1 MKFLGFLR
9 LRCNLRVVTGLHIG
23 GGAAGI
29 SIGATDSPVIKVNGK
44 PYIPGSSLKGKIRS
58 LLEIAHGLKIDS
70 KLGRHECE
78 KNTNPCDVCVVFGRA
93 AERKGS
99 EGPTRIIFR
108 DSYINDELSDEEA
121 RKSDYTEIK
130 MENAINRITSRVEGA
145 LRDTERVLP
154 GTVFDVEVL
163 YRVYDEDFGSGSLA
177 SVEKLE
183 TLPEPLKTRFGLI
196 LEGMKILEQDYLGGK
211 GTRGYG
217 KVQFENIKIES
228 IPLEFFKKNGEIKEL
243 FSGSLS
249 EAMSK

>member
-9 LRCNLRVVTGLHIG
+9 LKCNLRVITGLHVG
-23 GGAAGI
+23 GGTAGI

-58 LLEIAHGLKIDS
+58 LLETAYGLEIDS
-70 KLGRHECE
+70 KLGRHECK
-78 KNTNPCDVCVVFGRA
+78 KNTDPCDICIVFGRA

-108 DSYINDELSDEEA
+108 DSYVNDELSDEEVKK
-121 RKSDYTEIK
+121 REYTEIK

-145 LRDTERVLP
+145 LRDIERVLP
-154 GTVFDVEVL
+154 GTVFDVEIL
-163 YRVYDEDFGSGSLA
+163 YRVYDEDISSGDLE

-183 TLPEPLKTRFGLI
+183 ALPEPLKSRFGLI

-217 KVQFENIKIES
+217 KVRFENLKIES
-228 IPLEFFKKNGEIKEL
+228 IPFEYFKQNGKIKEL
-243 FSGSLS
+243 FRGSLS
-249 EAMSK
+249 EAINK